1 MATVSDTGL
10 SITAPIIRALGFVLL
25 FTIGG
30 LTGVVLA
37 NAALDIALHG
47 HGS

>member
-1 MATVSDTGL
+1 VALLIGEASQ
-10 SITAPIIRALGFVLL
+10 SFALGFVLL

-37 NAALDIALHG
+37 NGWFGYCIT
-47 HGS
+47 

>member
-10 SITAPIIRALGFVLL
+10 SVTVPVIRALGFVLL

-30 LTGVVLA
+30 LTGVALA
-37 NAALDIALHG
+37 NAALDTALHG
-47 HGS
+47 HGP

>member
-10 SITAPIIRALGFVLL
+10 NITAPITWALGFVLL

-30 LTGVVLA
+30 LTGAALA
-37 NAALDIALHG
+37 NAVFDITLHG
-47 HGS
+47 HGA